1 MLWSPANSYNEVIC
15 LNAVEVDVREGQQCL
30 TIKSL
35 GEKQGSVVSI
45 FILKLFPTE
54 IITHGACASLNPFT
68 NQTC

>member
-1 MLWSPANSYNEVIC
+1 MFWSPANSYNEVIC
-15 LNAVEVDVREGQQCL
+15 LNAVEVEVREEQQCL

-35 GEKQGSVVSI
+35 GEKVGSVASI

-54 IITHGACASLNPFT
+54 IMTHETCASVNPFT